1 MFELLHKYFI
11 QNHSIGLPGIGTIS
25 ALGISARTDFPNE
38 RILAPSLAIH
48 FDRSHDSPSK
58 DLYNYISR
66 QKNIDEWEAV
76 KMVNDFAFEV
86 RNEIRA
92 GREVFW
98 GGIGTLRGGVT
109 GEIILEPLSLTNDY
123 APEVT
128 AKRVIRTGERHS
140 ILVGDHESTTTEM
153 SEYLQDPHH
162 GEVIVEKK
170 SRWWIYAIIL
180 AAIALIILFIHF
192 SQKGSF
198 SIHNEK
204 KLEPAESP
212 KTYDASSN

>member
-58 DLYNYISR
+58 DLFNYISR

-76 KMVNDFAFEV
+76 KLVNDFAFEV
-86 RNEIRA
+86 KNEIRA

-98 GGIGTLRGGVT
+98 KGIGTFRGGVT
-109 GEIILEPLSLTNDY
+109 GEIILEPLSLSSDFT
-123 APEVT
+123 PEVM
-128 AKRVIRTGERHS
+128 ARRVIRTGERHT

-153 SEYLQDPHH
+153 NEYLHDANYV
-162 GEVIVEKK
+162 ETFEEKK

-180 AAIALIILFIHF
+180 ASIALIILFIHF
-192 SQKGSF
+192 AQKGSF
-198 SIHNEK
+198 SIHNEQK
-204 KLEPAESP
+204 VEPAETP
-212 KTYDASSN
+212 KTYDAS